1 MPIIEI
7 NISNKIA
14 RLKEKRDFVVCG
26 NSDYI
31 IHFDFDE
38 EWNDYDVKTARFKY
52 NGKHVD
58 IVFSGVDC
66 PMPVI
71 SNTRTVEIGVYAGD
85 LHTSSPAII
94 PAKGSILCGNGVK
107 HPDPEPDVYNQ
118 LLEIIKNMGSGS
130 GEISEE
136 KLTAAIEAYFEENP
150 VVGEPGL
157 TPYIKDAYW
166 WIGEQN
172 TNVKAEGKDGS
183 NAKVTADSIKTA
195 LGYVPADAE
204 DVSGL
209 SKEIADQKKALESI
223 TLGKH
228 TDGLIYIFVGGQPVG
243 NGLDISGGDV
253 VEPVWGQPVTDNAV
267 LSIAKGQTVM
277 LGVMLDE
284 EPTQGQTITVSSES
298 EYLTFDKT
306 VLTFTPENWNTMQ
319 FVAVT
324 AINVTEDVNVSIL
337 LSNSDPMLTDTSIF
351 VMLTADGYSVDT
363 TIPDG
368 AHTVTA
374 ADFTTASV
382 YQTNYVQLSG
392 YTGEYDN
399 IYVPD
404 TIEVDGV
411 ARTPIIKPE
420 AFKANTVIK
429 YVRFAPNVNFG
440 RYGGVGYEM
449 NANFNNCSALVGV
462 CIEGDALTKLST
474 TFKGCTS
481 LLFVDGLERQT
492 KCVTLNACFEGC
504 TSLVYV
510 QDLSGLTA
518 VTGSNT
524 ADGYASMFKGCTKF
538 VKAYGMPNELVGTS
552 TAVNMYSGS
561 GVEYAKIPKGVK
573 YMGYAFF
580 NCTKLKRVD
589 IYEDDLDT
597 SSGITS
603 TTFSGCKDVVVYCN
617 AGTTTYNSLMAQYGS
632 SAQVEIRTFGADSA
646 MPSIVVW
653 GDSIS
658 SPNKPW
664 IEWPARLQEKIGTA
678 DYLIKNEALA
688 GEHSPSTTSRQGGNA
703 ITVDAFTIPAD
714 TIATP
719 VVLNTADG
727 KVYNDS
733 NLFSCGGSFNP
744 CIINGVE
751 GVISRSGSTYNFT
764 RLASGESVSVA
775 SGTVVTSKKDD
786 DFNNADNIM
795 IFYLNGNA
803 GWDDNADV
811 LLNLFRLAVDHFTA
825 KGGTKYIVIGPA
837 ANVILAN
844 DRIRPEVF
852 RFEELAAT
860 AFGDHW
866 LNLRIYEIENGLE
879 QNGLTASAL
888 DIERME
894 KGLVP
899 ASLVGGGTVTDI
911 AMYDGVNNTDQ
922 NHPNVHGANTIMLGV
937 YEKGKALGYW
947 D

>member
-1 MPIIEI
+1 MSEMKTLTL
-7 NISNKIA
+7 NGKTYDS
-14 RLKEKRDFVVCG
+14 FV
-26 NSDYI
+26 D
-31 IHFDFDE
+31 
-38 EWNDYDVKTARFKY
+38 KTAR
-52 NGKHVD
+52 
-58 IVFSGVDC
+58 
-66 PMPVI
+66 
-71 SNTRTVEIGVYAGD
+71 EA
-85 LHTSSPAII
+85 
-94 PAKGSILCGNGVK
+94 
-107 HPDPEPDVYNQ
+107 
-118 LLEIIKNMGSGS
+118 IKNFKPGGGSVELDTSLTQSGKAADAKAV
-130 GEISEE
+130 GEI
-136 KLTAAIEAYFEENP
+136 LAT
-150 VVGEPGL
+150 L
-157 TPYIKDAYW
+157 
-166 WIGEQN
+166 
-172 TNVKAEGKDGS
+172 
-183 NAKVTADSIKTA
+183 
-195 LGYVPADAE
+195 
-204 DVSGL
+204 
-209 SKEIADQKKALESI
+209 
-223 TLGKH
+223 TLGQH
-228 TDGLIYIFVGGQPVG
+228 TDGLIYIFLGGKPVG
-243 NGLDISGGDV
+243 NGLSITSGEV
-253 VEPVWGQPVTDNAV
+253 IEPVYGQPVMDNAI
-267 LSIAKGQTVM
+267 LSIVKGQTVQ
-277 LGVMLDE
+277 LGVMLDK
-284 EPTQGQTITVSSES
+284 EPTQEQTITVSSES
-298 EYLTFDKT
+298 DMLTFDKT
-306 VLTFTPENWNTMQ
+306 VLTFTPENWNVMQ
-319 FVAVT
+319 FVSVT
-324 AINVTEDVNVSIL
+324 AGEVTEDTNVTIVL
-337 LSNSDPMLTDTSIF
+337 GNSDPMLTDTSIF

-392 YTGEYDN
+392 YSGEYDN
-399 IYVPD
+399 IYIPD

-411 ARTPIIKPE
+411 AKTPILKPE
-420 AFKANTVIK
+420 AFKGNTTIK
-429 YVRFAPNVNFG
+429 YVRIAPGVNMS
-440 RYGGVGYEM
+440 RYGAVGYEM
-449 NANFNNCSALVGV
+449 IAHFNNCSALIGV
-462 CIEGDALTKLST
+462 RIEGDAITKLSQ

-504 TSLVYV
+504 TSLEYV

-518 VTGSNT
+518 VAGSNT
-524 ADGYASMFKGCTKF
+524 SDGHATMFKGCTKF
-538 VKAYGMPNELVGTS
+538 VKVYGMPNELVGTS
-552 TAVNMYSGS
+552 TAVNMYAGS

-573 YMGYAFF
+573 NMGYAFY

-589 IYEDDLDT
+589 IYEDNLDT
-597 SSGITS
+597 TNGITS

-617 AGTTTYNSLMAQYGS
+617 AGTTTYNSLMTHYGNS
-632 SAQVEIRTFGADSA
+632 TNVEIRTFGADSA

-664 IEWPARLQEKIGTA
+664 IEWPARLQEKIGMA

-688 GEHSPSTTSRQGGNA
+688 GEHSTSTTSRQGGNT

-714 TIATP
+714 TTATA

-744 CIINGVE
+744 CIIGGVE

-764 RLASGESVSVA
+764 RLTSGDPVSVE
-775 SGTVVTSKKDD
+775 SGAVVTSKKDD

-811 LLNLFRLAVDHFTA
+811 LLNLFQLAVDHFTA

-837 ANVILAN
+837 ANVILTN

-894 KGLVP
+894 RGLVP
-899 ASLVGGGTVTDI
+899 ASLVGGGSTTEIV
-911 AMYDGVNNTDQ
+911 MFDGVNNTDQ
-922 NHPNVHGANTIMLGV
+922 NHPNAYGANTIMLGV
-937 YEKGKALGYW
+937 YAKGKELGYW
-947 D
+947 Q